1 MVTKGYGFTVHDIDM
16 SCPADLQPY
25 ADAYS
30 LERRQQDNEMWLWF
44 GSYGVSA
51 VAVAVEHCLSGKKAK
66 SKYIDRPVMEQH
78 GIAGKEITDKD
89 IRKAILTEEMYMVA
103 AERKGL
109 PETIIK

>member
-1 MVTKGYGFTVHDIDM
+1 
-16 SCPADLQPY
+16 
-25 ADAYS
+25 
-30 LERRQQDNEMWLWF
+30 MWLWF

-66 SKYIDRPVMEQH
+66 SKYIDRPVMEQQ
-78 GIAGKEITDKD
+78 GIAEKEITDKD